1 MGRLD
6 GKTALITGA
15 NSGIG
20 FASPR
25 HFIAEGA
32 RVTITGRRADAVEKA
47 ARELGP
53 SASGIVADAGKL
65 EDIEPLVKKVKK
77 LYGSLDILFLNAG
90 GALSATIDKQ
100 DEATFEEIFNVHVKG
115 AYFTLQKALPLLREG
130 SSIIFTTSVADVKG
144 VPGFGVYS
152 AAKAALR
159 SFTRTLAAELAP
171 RGIRVNSLSPGPI
184 DTPIFGKTGLSQKEI
199 DEFQKNM
206 SAMVP
211 LGRFGTADEIAT
223 VAVFLAS
230 SDSSYITGSEITAD
244 GGMSQV

>member
-20 FASPR
+20 FASAR
-25 HFIAEGA
+25 RFIAESA
-32 RVTITGRRADAVEKA
+32 RVAITGRRADAVEKA

-53 SASGIVADAGKL
+53 SASGIVADAGNL
-65 EDIEPLVKKVKK
+65 EDIELLIKKVKQ

-90 GALSATIDKQ
+90 TAPIATIEQQ
-100 DEATFEEIFNVHVKG
+100 DEASFEELFNVHVKG
-115 AYFTLQKALPLLREG
+115 PYFTVQKALPLLKEG
-130 SSIIFTTSVADVKG
+130 SSIIFTTSIGNVKG
-144 VPGFGVYS
+144 FSGVSVYS

-171 RGIRVNSLSPGPI
+171 KGIRVNSLSPGPI
-184 DTPIFGKTGLSQKEI
+184 ETPLYGKTGLSEKEI
-199 DEFQKNM
+199 DEFQKNII
-206 SAMVP
+206 SMVP

-230 SDSSYITGSEITAD
+230 SDSSYITGTEITAD
-244 GGMSQV
+244 GGTAQV

>member
-1 MGRLD
+1 MGRLE

-20 FASPR
+20 FASAR

-32 RVTITGRRADAVEKA
+32 RVAITGRRADAVEKA
-47 ARELGP
+47 AAELGP
-53 SASGIVADAGKL
+53 DASGIVSDAGKL
-65 EDIEPLVKKVKK
+65 EDIEPLIKKVKN

-90 GALSATIDKQ
+90 YATSATIDRQ
-100 DEATFEEIFNVHVKG
+100 DEASFDNLFSVHVKG
-115 AYFTLQKALPLLREG
+115 PVFTVQKALPILNEG
-130 SSIIFTTSVADVKG
+130 ASIIFTTSVGDVKG

-184 DTPIFGKTGLSQKEI
+184 QTPIFGKIGLAQEQL
-199 DEFQKNM
+199 DEFQKNIG
-206 SAMVP
+206 AMVP
-211 LGRFGTADEIAT
+211 LGRFGTVDEIAA

-244 GGMSQV
+244 GGMAQV

>member
-20 FASPR
+20 FASAR
-25 HFIAEGA
+25 HFISEGA
-32 RVTITGRRADAVEKA
+32 RVAITGRRAGAVEKA
-47 ARELGP
+47 VRELGP
-53 SASGIVADAGKL
+53 GASGMVADAGKI
-65 EDIEPLVKKVKK
+65 EDIDPLIKKVKK

-90 GALSATIDKQ
+90 IARSATIDKQ
-100 DEATFEEIFNVHVKG
+100 DEATFDELFNVHVKG
-115 AYFTLQKALPLLREG
+115 PYFTVQKALPLLKEG
-130 SSIIFTTSVADVKG
+130 SSIIFTTSVGDVKG

-184 DTPIFGKTGLSQKEI
+184 ETPIFGKLGLEQKEI
-199 DEFQKNM
+199 DEFQKNIG
-206 SAMVP
+206 AMVP

-230 SDSSYITGSEITAD
+230 GDSSYITGSEITAD
-244 GGMSQV
+244 GGMAQV